1 MKLKLIMDISR
12 GNIFYNQVIPED
24 ELWEDTLKRNGLKI
38 IQLHKPSQSIYGEK
52 LNVCI
57 MEVKEVKEGE
67 LVIVENGDKTI
78 DEIKTLLKESSISK
92 Q

>member
-57 MEVKEVKEGE
+57 MEVKEGE